1 MKIPARP
8 RPPLAPLPLH
18 STLPRQAHHQT
29 RRDATNH
36 HCPAVPTTKPSS
48 SILSRAIE
56 VAAFACVLH
65 LYQYMDRF
73 HRYIRR
79 LPDTLLNLLPLPVPA
94 HPLHGGARPRAR
106 PGAGA
111 AVRPYRPYLAT
122 SLREFWGRRWNL
134 MVSASVYDP
143 VRARREGGRRR
154 GELPRLRRDARDNG
168 VLPPPAPAHGRDGR
182 VLRPPL
188 RLLLGGGSVRAVVE
202 SAGVAAAAAAREL
215 WDSGGDHVLAVPAA
229 DLQGRS
235 GGDAASGVGV
245 GPPCRPSSSVAP

>member
-1 MKIPARP
+1 MELLRDSIPMMFLAVPVTALYTRAASSRLPPGLPRFAALLPVIGRIIRGGARDLLLLHPPLHRRLLPRLARHLQARAPRPARP

-29 RRDATNH
+29 RRDATNNH
-36 HCPAVPTTKPSS
+36 RPAEPTTKPSS

-79 LPDTLLNLLPLPVPA
+79 LPDTLLDLLPLPVPAPGPA

-111 AVRPYRPYLAT
+111 AVRPAVPRDLAARVLGPAVEPDGLGVRVRPRPRAP
-122 SLREFWGRRWNL
+122 GRR
-134 MVSASVYDP
+134 
-143 VRARREGGRRR
+143 
-154 GELPRLRRDARDNG
+154 
-168 VLPPPAPAHGRDGR
+168 PPPW
-182 VLRPPL
+182 
-188 RLLLGGGSVRAVVE
+188 RA
-202 SAGVAAAAAAREL
+202 
-215 WDSGGDHVLAVPAA
+215 
-229 DLQGRS
+229 
-235 GGDAASGVGV
+235 
-245 GPPCRPSSSVAP
+245 SSSPA